1 LKANKITGNM
11 PLQKLLLFLAAAIV
25 FSLISTAGCSA
36 EMESPSAT
44 TPNRQSPPPE
54 VSYWQER
61 FPEDSLVRWA
71 QSDLNSDNRLDTMI
85 IYSLPDGKCWM
96 IAVVNLPDGYLLTVP
111 APAPVSDQQISFTD
125 FDSRPPMEVVVTG
138 KNGNYV
144 GIGIFR
150 LEQAQLVNL
159 FADDY
164 DKCC

>member
-1 LKANKITGNM
+1 LKANKIAGGV
-11 PLQKLLLFLAAAIV
+11 PLLKIRLFLAAAGIMV
-25 FSLISTAGCSA
+25 LILTAGCNTKG
-36 EMESPSAT
+36 ESRPSEAS
-44 TPNRQSPPPE
+44 NREALPPE
-54 VSYWQER
+54 VSYWQDR
-61 FPEDSLVRWA
+61 FPDERLVRWA
-71 QSDLNSDNRLDTMI
+71 QSDLNSDNRPDTVI
-85 IYSLPDGKCWM
+85 IYGLPDGKCQM
-96 IAVVNLPDGYLLTVP
+96 IAVVNLPDAYLLTQM